1 MREEAISE
9 IKNMAM
15 KIFHAYED
23 CYLDKDKRK
32 IFDDLFDKYLMLV
45 DFDRFMDTYDGI
57 VSLGLSHRFEYDL
70 MVKTLKDHSL
80 ISD

>member
-23 CYLDKDKRK
+23 HYLETDKRK
-32 IFDDLFDKYLMLV
+32 IFDDLFDRYLTLV
-45 DFDRFMDTYDGI
+45 DFDRFMDTYDAI
-57 VSLGLSHRFEYDL
+57 VSLGLKHRFEYDL
-70 MVKTLKDHSL
+70 MVKTLRDHSL
-80 ISD
+80 IPD

>member
-1 MREEAISE
+1 MREEALTD

-23 CYLDKDKRK
+23 CYLEKDKRK
-32 IFDDLFDKYLMLV
+32 IFEDLFDKYLTLV
-45 DFDRFMDTYDGI
+45 NMDRYMDTYDAI
-57 VSLGLSHRFEYDL
+57 VSLGLTHRFEYDL
-70 MVKTLKDHSL
+70 MVKTLKEHSL

>member
-1 MREEAISE
+1 MREENLNE

-15 KIFHAYED
+15 KIFNAYED
-23 CYLDKDKRK
+23 YYLEKNKRK
-32 IFDDLFDKYLMLV
+32 IFDDLFDKYLTLV
-45 DFDRFMDTYDGI
+45 DLDRYMDTYDAI
-57 VSLGLSHRFEYDL
+57 VSLGLTRRFEYDL

>member
-1 MREEAISE
+1 MREEELSD

-23 CYLDKDKRK
+23 SYLEKDKRK
-32 IFDDLFDKYLMLV
+32 IFEDLFDKYLTLV
-45 DFDRFMDTYDGI
+45 DMDRFMDTYDAI
-57 VSLGLSHRFEYDL
+57 VSLGLTRRFEYDL
-70 MVKTLKDHSL
+70 MIKTLKEHSL